1 VWRWVSRLPWPVR
14 HDSGVRIGVGLST
27 ARDGRRA
34 AAEAA
39 LGAADGLAGEP
50 PSLAVLFAS
59 PHHSDDAAAV
69 LAEVRRSTGSAA
81 LFGCVAQAVV
91 GGIREVEDEPAV
103 VVWLAALPRTPETFH
118 MEFLRTRSGGVFAG
132 YRFDRSGQDLH
143 LLLPDPYT
151 FPAELLLDH
160 LNAHVPGS
168 IVMGGLVSG
177 ARDPGGSR
185 LFRDGE
191 VVASGAVGV
200 RVPGWRGVSVVSQG
214 CRQIGEPYTVTAAE
228 GRVITGLG
236 GRPPLERLLES
247 VAALPPDQRM
257 LVSQGLHIGAVVNE
271 YVERPG
277 RGDFLIR
284 AVTGWDES
292 TGAIEVGDLV
302 DVGMTMQF
310 HVRDATG
317 ADDDLRAALDRAR
330 AAAPRPP
337 VGALLFTCNGRGRR
351 MFGVPNHD
359 AMLVGKLLDGIPL
372 AGFFAAGELG
382 PIGGRNAL
390 HGFTASLAVFVD
402 EPV

>member
-1 VWRWVSRLPWPVR
+1 MR
-14 HDSGVRIGVGLST
+14 HHGGVKIGVGLST
-27 ARDGRRA
+27 AADGRRA

-39 LGAADGLAGEP
+39 LAAAEGLAGEP
-50 PSLAVLFAS
+50 PSLAVLLAS
-59 PHHSDDAAAV
+59 PHHADDAAAI
-69 LAEVRRSTGSAA
+69 LAETRRSTGPAA
-81 LFGCVAQAVV
+81 LLGCVAGAVV
-91 GGIREVEDEPAV
+91 GGLREIEDEPAV
-103 VVWLAALPRTPETFH
+103 VVWLATLPGRAETFH
-118 MEFLRTRSGGVFAG
+118 MEFLRTHSGGVFAG
-132 YRFDRSGQDLH
+132 YRFDRSGEDLH

-168 IVMGGLVSG
+168 IVMGGMVSG
-177 ARDPGGSR
+177 ARGPGGSR

-191 VVASGAVGV
+191 VLASGAVGV
-200 RVPGWRGVSVVSQG
+200 RLPGWRGVPVVSQG
-214 CRQIGEPYTVTAAE
+214 CRPIGRPYTVTAAE

-236 GRPPLERLLES
+236 GRPPLERLQET
-247 VAALPPDQRM
+247 VAALQPDQQV
-257 LVSQGLHIGAVVNE
+257 LVSQGVHIGALVDE

-284 AVTGWDES
+284 AVTGADES
-292 TGAIEVGDLV
+292 TGAIEVGDRVEL
-302 DVGMTMQF
+302 GTTMQF
-310 HVRDATG
+310 HVRDAAS

-330 AAAPRPP
+330 VAAPGPL

-351 MFGVPNHD
+351 MFGVPDHD
-359 AMLVGKLLDGIPL
+359 ATLVGELLDAIPL

-402 EPV
+402 EPA